1 MVPYL
6 SRIEG
11 PPPKK
16 KADYRFF
23 WKLKSGQMRI

>member
-1 MVPYL
+1 MICKVSMRLYL

-16 KADYRFF
+16 KADYRF
-23 WKLKSGQMRI
+23 SGN

>member
-1 MVPYL
+1 MRLYL

-23 WKLKSGQMRI
+23 WKLKSGQMRN